1 MQKATTEMKT
11 ASTGPAPAASEIDP
25 HSIGKGH
32 LELRNISKSYG
43 EEWDLQQVIE
53 SMSLDIEPGKLTVIV
68 GPSGCGKS
76 TLVNLIAGFEKTD
89 SGEILLDGKPVTG
102 PAKDRMVVFQET
114 ALIPWQTTY
123 ENVVFGPKLRGDL
136 KGKALEEE
144 AKRLLVKVGLGEFM
158 HKYPLQLSGGMQRR
172 AELARAIINGP
183 RIMIMDEPFRGLDA
197 MSRGL
202 MQEFFLRLFEE
213 NRRTNLFVTSEID
226 EAIFLAD
233 RLVVLSNRPASVRKV
248 IDIKLPRPRH
258 YTMLSSAQ
266 AYEYKRDAMAILHEE
281 AMKSFRPSTANANFA
296 KSYTTSG
303 GH

>member
-1 MQKATTEMKT
+1 MQQ
-11 ASTGPAPAASEIDP
+11 PIAAAAQPVDYAA
-25 HSIGKGH
+25 GKSRV
-32 LELRNISKSYG
+32 ELRNVTKAYG
-43 EEWDLQQVIE
+43 EEWERQTVIE
-53 SMSLDIEPGKLTVIV
+53 DLSVAIEPGQLTVIV

-76 TLVNLIAGFEKTD
+76 TLVNLIAGFDFPD
-89 SGEILLDGKPVTG
+89 SGEILLDGKRVTG
-102 PAKDRMVVFQET
+102 PARDRMVVFQET
-114 ALIPWQTTY
+114 ALMPWQTTY

-136 KGKALEEE
+136 KGKELHDE
-144 AKRLLVKVGLGEFM
+144 AIRLLAKVGLSEFI

-172 AELARAIINGP
+172 AELARALINNP

-248 IDIKLPRPRH
+248 FEIRLPRPRH
-258 YTMLSSAQ
+258 YTMLSSPE
-266 AYEYKRDAMAILHEE
+266 AYAYKRDAMAILHEE
-281 AMKSFRPSTANANFA
+281 AMKSFRSPS
-296 KSYTTSG
+296 SG
-303 GH
+303 GKAFKVSGGGGH